1 MEEKELEKYPHL
13 KKELEN
19 DKTKKINLE
28 FVTAEQAE
36 EIEAELKEQAEQT
49 TIQRQERDIFD
60 GYNPTVVDFI
70 RRCDTEEEAL
80 EIIEYM
86 EKTDQITSKEADDL
100 RKQLNNSG
108 VRSFGE
114 KKEKGYYLNHLEEQ

>member
-1 MEEKELEKYPHL
+1 LEEEELEKYPHL

-36 EIEAELKEQAEQT
+36 EIEAELKEKAEQT

-86 EKTDQITSKEADDL
+86 EKTEQITSKEADDL

-108 VRSFGE
+108 IRSFGE
-114 KKEKGYYLNHLEEQ
+114 KKEKGYYLNHLGEQ